1 MSDLAPVYK
10 AVAAGVV
17 TAVVAELARYGFRPG
32 PDVVT
37 ALGVVTTAIVGYVA
51 GHVVVYFSPA
61 NKVK

>member
-1 MSDLAPVYK
+1 MDLSPISK

-17 TAVVAELARYGFRPG
+17 TAVVAELARYGFRPT
-32 PDVVT
+32 PDVVS
-37 ALGVVTTAIVGYVA
+37 ALGVVATAVVGYLV